1 MQLRLN
7 QKFKEVFKMP
17 RGKNP
22 KPSFVKAG
30 ENPRNMEQ
38 TSDDLST
45 VDKGYDYVKQGEA
58 AQIGH

>member
-1 MQLRLN
+1 
-7 QKFKEVFKMP
+7 MP